1 MKENEQIQD
10 EIKDVIEANTL
21 LEKVRSG
28 EATKEEK
35 EKFYTLIN
43 GYIGFVYSWL
53 IRRCG
58 VGRAERNEV

>member
-1 MKENEQIQD
+1 MKEKEQIQD

-35 EKFYTLIN
+35 EKVYTLIN
-43 GYIGFVYSWL
+43 GYIDFVYSWL
-53 IRRCG
+53 IQFNTITG
-58 VGRAERNEV
+58 DEE

>member
-1 MKENEQIQD
+1 MEEKEQIQD

-35 EKFYTLIN
+35 EKVYTLIN
-43 GYIGFVYSWL
+43 GYIDFVYSWL
-53 IRRCG
+53 IQFNTITG
-58 VGRAERNEV
+58 DKQ

>member
-1 MKENEQIQD
+1 MEEKEQIQD

-35 EKFYTLIN
+35 EKVYTLIN
-43 GYIGFVYSWL
+43 GYIDFVYSWL
-53 IRRCG
+53 IQLQ
-58 VGRAERNEV
+58 VINNE